1 VAPPG
6 AGVSA
11 DPAITS
17 VALRLVAD
25 AAELAAVAG
34 VPRYVAPMVDPK
46 TGEAT
51 LQIVED
57 EPVVHHVRVSPSGEC
72 VVVFLPVENP
82 IEP

>member
-6 AGVSA
+6 AGVS
-11 DPAITS
+11 DSAITS
-17 VALRLVAD
+17 VALRLVAE

-34 VPRYVAPMVDPK
+34 VPRYVAPVVDEN

-72 VVVFLPVENP
+72 IVVFLPVENP
-82 IEP
+82 TEP